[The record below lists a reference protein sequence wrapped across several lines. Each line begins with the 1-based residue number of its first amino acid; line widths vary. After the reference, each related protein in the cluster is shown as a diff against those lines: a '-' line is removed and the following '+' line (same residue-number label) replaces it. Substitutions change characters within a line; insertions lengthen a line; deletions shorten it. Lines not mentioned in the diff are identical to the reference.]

1 MYKFTC
7 SSGPLHQLVK
17 QIINSGLP
25 CLTMIMLS
33 LICFSL
39 IRLEF
44 NQQHL
49 NYYTELDAVCLHGT
63 QVYGDS
69 LERLMSALHL
79 SPKTPKTL
87 PTRQLSLTKEHDVLK
102 ENGLFD
108 SIPVGITLDVYV
120 SL

>member
-1 MYKFTC
+1 
-7 SSGPLHQLVK
+7 
-17 QIINSGLP
+17 
-25 CLTMIMLS
+25 MLS

-63 QVYGDS
+63 QVHGDS

-79 SPKTPKTL
+79 SPKTPKSL
-87 PTRQLSLTKEHDVLK
+87 PSRQLSLTKEHDVLK

-108 SIPVGITLDVYV
+108 SLPVGILDAQV

>member
-1 MYKFTC
+1 
-7 SSGPLHQLVK
+7 VK

-25 CLTMIMLS
+25 CLTIIIVIMLS

-63 QVYGDS
+63 QVHGDS

-79 SPKTPKTL
+79 SPKTPRSL
-87 PTRQLSLTKEHDVLK
+87 PSQQLSLTKERDVLK

-108 SIPVGITLDVYV
+108 SLPVGILDAYV